1 MSMNISLNLDLAT
14 LPTSVLLEPLE
25 MIAQRM
31 MAILPNV
38 LAMSL
43 ILIGGML
50 AAWGS
55 RVLIERT
62 VHLLGVD
69 RLSDR
74 LGFTMA
80 LLRGG
85 VKVTPSRLLGQT
97 SYWIVL
103 GFASLAAI
111 GALHVEAINHVSQAL
126 LSYIPYLL
134 TACVIML
141 AGYVLS
147 NFIARAVLIAS
158 VNAGLSPAKLL
169 AACARWGLLLA
180 AAAMALEQLGIAEH
194 IVVVGFAITFG
205 GIVLAATLACGLG
218 AQDLAK
224 QWLEAQ
230 FYGRTRWRIPDD
242 LRH

>member
-1 MSMNISLNLDLAT
+1 MHPLLNPPLAT
-14 LPTSVLLEPLE
+14 SSTSVLLEPLE
-25 MIAQRM
+25 TMAQRM
-31 MAILPNV
+31 LAVLPNV

-43 ILIGGML
+43 ILIGGVL
-50 AAWGS
+50 LAWGA

-62 VHLLGVD
+62 ARLVGLD

-74 LGFTMA
+74 LGFTTA

-85 VKVTPSRLLGQT
+85 VKVNPSRMLGQT
-97 SYWIVL
+97 GYWIVL
-103 GFASLAAI
+103 GFALLAAI
-111 GALHVEAINHVSQAL
+111 GALHVEAINHATQAL
-126 LSYIPYLL
+126 LAYIPYLL
-134 TACVIML
+134 TACVIMV

-147 NFIARAVLIAS
+147 NFVSRAVLIAS
-158 VNAGLSPAKLL
+158 VNAGLPPAKLL

-180 AAAMALEQLGIAEH
+180 AAAMALEQMGIAEH

-230 FYGRTRWRIPDD
+230 FYGRTRWRQPDD
-242 LRH
+242 LRHQ

>member
-1 MSMNISLNLDLAT
+1 MISSLNLDLAT

-43 ILIGGML
+43 ILIGGIL
-50 AAWGS
+50 AAWGT

-69 RLSDR
+69 QLSDR
-74 LGFTMA
+74 LGFTTA

-85 VKVTPSRLLGQT
+85 VKVTPSRMFGQT
-97 SYWIVL
+97 GYWIVL
-103 GFASLAAI
+103 GFAVLAAI
-111 GALHVEAINHVSQAL
+111 GALHVEAINHVSQAF

-147 NFIARAVLIAS
+147 NFVARAVLIAS
-158 VNAGLSPAKLL
+158 VNAGLPPAKLL

>member
-1 MSMNISLNLDLAT
+1 M
-14 LPTSVLLEPLE
+14 
-25 MIAQRM
+25 AQRIL
-31 MAILPNV
+31 AVLPNV

-43 ILIGGML
+43 ILIGGVL
-50 AAWGS
+50 LAWGA

-62 VHLLGVD
+62 ARLVGLD

-74 LGFTMA
+74 LGFTTA

-85 VKVTPSRLLGQT
+85 IKVNPSRMLGQT
-97 SYWIVL
+97 GYWIVL
-103 GFASLAAI
+103 GFALLAAI
-111 GALHVEAINHVSQAL
+111 GALHVEAINHVTQAL
-126 LSYIPYLL
+126 LAYIPYLL
-134 TACVIML
+134 TACLIMV

-147 NFIARAVLIAS
+147 NFVSRAVLIAS
-158 VNAGLSPAKLL
+158 VNAGLPPAKLL

-224 QWLEAQ
+224 RWLEEQ
-230 FYGRTRWRIPDD
+230 FHGSARWRPPDD
-242 LRH
+242 LRHL